1 MKALVTDDS
10 AFMRN
15 MMVEILEDM
24 GFEEVYEADDGTE
37 AVKKHEENDDIDLIT
52 LDIVMEDMGG
62 VEALG
67 EIKEKDDD
75 VHCIMVSSVGQDEMK
90 EEAKEKG
97 AEFFV
102 DKPFEE
108 DDVKDKIT
116 EIIT

>member
-15 MMVEILEDM
+15 MMVEILENM
-24 GFEEVYEADDGTE
+24 GFDEVYEADDGTE
-37 AVKKHEENDDIDLIT
+37 AVEKHQEKDVDLIT

-62 VEALG
+62 VEALKN
-67 EIKEKDDD
+67 IREKDDD

-90 EEAKEKG
+90 EEAKENG
-97 AEFFV
+97 AEYFV

-116 EIIT
+116 EILT